1 MNLGT
6 DWLRFISPLPIR
18 TVKEIIKG
26 KEKPIK
32 RKESAFTAT
41 KSNYL

>member
-18 TVKEIIKG
+18 TVKEINKG

-32 RKESAFTAT
+32 RNENA
-41 KSNYL
+41 LRLL

>member
-6 DWLRFISPLPIR
+6 DWLRIISPLPIR
-18 TVKEIIKG
+18 TVNEIIKG

-32 RKESAFTAT
+32 RKESGFTARI
-41 KSNYL
+41 SNYL